1 MVSKKRATINNN
13 SNNNTKCKRN
23 LGNCIHRGMQ
33 LLHDGTPTH
42 WERSTTAYLNANNVY
57 VVDFSP
63 KSQDLSIIE
72 IIWDELNR
80 CVRRTGVIPTT
91 LNQLRAKILYDRNI
105 LPQNYVQ
112 RFVTSMRCRCLAV
125 VNSAGTYSLL
135 SLHGYGRRCRIW
147 LKNIMIFTCTLFC
160 DMYDQVWSLLKHW
173 KMWTLIER

>member
-1 MVSKKRATINNN
+1 MVSKKRATTNNN

-72 IIWDELNR
+72 NIWDELNR
-80 CVRRTGVIPTT
+80 CVRRTGAIPTT

-125 VNSAGTYSLL
+125 VNSAGDILATKFTW
-135 SLHGYGRRCRIW
+135 IW
-147 LKNIMIFTCTLFC
+147 TPLQDLTLEHY
-160 DMYDQVWSLLKHW
+160 DIYMYFVL
-173 KMWTLIER
+173 